1 MEENDDQRDGMRVE
15 EKVDEMA
22 KHGDRKRTEGSEED
36 KEKGETGAMKDS
48 SRGKSVSNRSEE
60 KEGTSDDDGHPQQAD
75 GVVGAGTGNGE
86 ADGPTGVVS
95 GEADGPTGVV
105 SGEADGPTGTAST
118 MSAPQQGE
126 HGDDDGTVG
135 EEDTGSGYEIDF
147 PGERCVV
154 PGVMESKSLCLLFNR
169 GCMMACIEGCVWSM
183 MQGAEH
189 GIIF

>member
-60 KEGTSDDDGHPQQAD
+60 KEGSSDDDGHPQQAD
-75 GVVGAGTGNGE
+75 GVVGAGTGN
-86 ADGPTGVVS
+86 